1 MTNEQ
6 ITNELAMVK
15 NLKNQF
21 RIIEESFLPVR
32 RFGLYIKSPFDYPD
46 FEVETKAKTREE
58 ALVNLRKRYSLELSE
73 FGDRDILQRLEVI
86 GN

>member
-1 MTNEQ
+1 
-6 ITNELAMVK
+6 
-15 NLKNQF
+15 
-21 RIIEESFLPVR
+21 
-32 RFGLYIKSPFDYPD
+32 
-46 FEVETKAKTREE
+46 VETKAKTREE